1 MPGDWNGDAIDTIAA
16 KTGSTWDLRNTNTAG
31 APDLGVR
38 LRYGR
43 PTCPS
48 AVWRLP

>member
-31 APDLGVR
+31 APDLAFT
-38 LRYGR
+38 YGMANDL
-43 PTCPS
+43 PLT
-48 AVWRLP
+48 WRLP